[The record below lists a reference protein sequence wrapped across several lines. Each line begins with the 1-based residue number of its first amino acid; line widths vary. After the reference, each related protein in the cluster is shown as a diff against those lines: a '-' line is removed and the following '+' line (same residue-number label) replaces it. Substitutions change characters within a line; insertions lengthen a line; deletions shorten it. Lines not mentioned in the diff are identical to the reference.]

1 MATESTKPR
10 TSLTKVLATG
20 SLLALTA
27 SVFAGT
33 RTFNFDTDP
42 AAELQIFGNN
52 PTVYVGTGGNPDT
65 GGYISIT
72 DAVGGQNSSIIFP
85 DIDGGL
91 PVKAFTFT
99 ADLRVGN
106 ATGNDGRPA
115 DGFSINYARSG
126 DPVLVAAASN
136 PDGVGGAYAA
146 GLPEAGT
153 TTGIAIG
160 FDVWSGNT
168 LPDGGDVEGVIVRV
182 DNVTVLRQPLTTRNG
197 TCTDTNS
204 IQTGPYNAE
213 AAGDPTGLCWAQLQ
227 VDLDEAGKLTV
238 TYKGRKVLDAFQ
250 TTFIPTP
257 GRLVL
262 AGRTGGA
269 NQNQHVDNVVITTIA
284 AALPTVGPVAGTPDG
299 FSFPIDDAGASV
311 LNPATLVV
319 TFNGTAVTPTLSK
332 TGTTTT
338 VAYKSPVPF
347 TIGATNTVAVSFKD
361 NGGNSG
367 TGNRTF
373 PTPAYALLAAADAA
387 SSPDTTKTGF
397 SIRPHQVTSG
407 QPNSTRFTEEQLAGL
422 RGTNQ
427 IDLSAIGADAAGFV
441 ARELIDYKNA
451 SGGSGVFNTL
461 DTPFSDLGIPGG
473 ALTTEDNS
481 AFEAITYIEFPARG
495 TYIMGVASDDGF
507 TVKGGARSR
516 DLFQAVAGVFE
527 GGRGIDGTG
536 TRFNVFV
543 EAPGVY
549 AFRLLWQNGG
559 GGAAVE
565 WFTLKADGTP
575 VLLNDTA
582 NGGLKTYRAVGSAS
596 APFVAMIQ
604 PYPGAAGASPIAAVE
619 AWLRDG
625 SAAIEDSSITLALNG
640 TAGTPTV
647 SRTGTAVKATL
658 ASSGLL
664 PSGSTNSVVLTY
676 KSAGSA
682 TVVTQTWTFVADR
695 YATLPSSV
703 VTAVGSGDSTKPGFN
718 VKTWQT
724 ETRGANAPT
733 LPNNLEFTEGV
744 LAGLLTPN
752 LADLT
757 GFQNGVFAEATTINY
772 ARIVDETNGN
782 FTPDRLHPGI
792 PGTAGSTENYASEFT
807 TFVEFPAAGY
817 YRMGV
822 NSDDNFRV
830 TIGEKLGR
838 QYLEITA
845 PANVAGGVAAVASA
859 VGLNANLGGPL
870 ITSVLSGDLVFLG
883 TSCPADAALPDL
895 TGKIAFIVR
904 GGCTFVEKARKAQ
917 AAGAAAVV
925 IGNSDANSGFYPI
938 VMGGD
943 GFDVTIPVMMID
955 NVDYN
960 RLKDVAGL
968 KVTVGQD
975 TNLRLGEFNNNGRGA
990 SDTIFGFVA
999 PQAGVYP
1006 IRCSYMQG
1014 GGGGNVEWFSVTAS
1028 GERIL
1033 LNDTTNPA
1041 ALKAFRARTAS
1052 PVVSPTLAVRVEG
1065 TDIVITYTGTL
1076 QSSDTVNTGYGDVT
1090 GTSPLRIPLGSTA
1103 AQKFYRA
1110 RN

>member
-1 MATESTKPR
+1 MKSR

-42 AAELQIFGNN
+42 AAALQIFGNN

-72 DAVGGQNSSIIFP
+72 DAVNGQNSSIIFP
-85 DIDGGL
+85 DIDGGV
-91 PVKAFTFT
+91 PVKAFTFS

-126 DPVLVAAASN
+126 DPVLVAAATN

-182 DNVTVLRQPLTTRNG
+182 DNVTVLRQALSTRNG
-197 TCTDTNS
+197 NCDDTNS
-204 IQTGPYNAE
+204 IQTGPFNAD
-213 AAGDPTGLCWAQLQ
+213 AAGDASGLCWAKLE
-227 VDLDEAGKLTV
+227 VALDEAGKLTV
-238 TYKGRKVLDAFQ
+238 AYKGRKVLDAFQ

-269 NQNQHVDNVVITTIA
+269 NQNQHVDNVVITTVA
-284 AALPTVGPVAGTPDG
+284 AALPTVGPVTSAPDG

-338 VAYKSPVPF
+338 VAYKSATPF
-347 TIGATNTVAVSFKD
+347 AAGATNTVAVSFKD
-361 NGGNSG
+361 NGANSG
-367 TGNRTF
+367 TGERSF
-373 PTPAYALLAAADAA
+373 VTPAYALLVAADAA
-387 SSPDTTKTGF
+387 SNPDSSKTGF

-422 RGTNQ
+422 RGDNQ
-427 IDLSAIGADAAGFV
+427 IDLTAISADATGFV
-441 ARELIDYKNA
+441 ARELVDYKNA
-451 SGGSGVFNTL
+451 SGGSGNFTT
-461 DTPFSDLGIPGG
+461 DTEFTDLGIPGG

-481 AFEAITYIEFPARG
+481 AFEALTYVEFPSRG
-495 TYIMGVASDDGF
+495 NYVMGVASDDGF
-507 TVKGGARSR
+507 AVKAGGQPR
-516 DLFQAVAGVFE
+516 DLFKAVAGVFE
-527 GGRGIDGTG
+527 GGRGVDTG
-536 TRFNVFV
+536 TRFNVYV
-543 EAPGVY
+543 DAAGVY
-549 AFRLLWQNGG
+549 PFRLLWENGG
-559 GGAAVE
+559 GGAGVE

-575 VLLNDTA
+575 ALLNDVA

-596 APFVAMIQ
+596 APFVALVQ
-604 PYPGAAGASPIAAVE
+604 PYPNSAGASPITAVE
-619 AWLRDG
+619 AWLKDG
-625 SAAIEDSSITLALNG
+625 SVAVEDSSITLALNG
-640 TAGTPTV
+640 VAGTPTV
-647 SRTGTAVKATL
+647 SRTGGTVKATL

-676 KSAGSA
+676 KAAGSS
-682 TVVTQTWTFVADR
+682 TVVTQAWSFVAEI
-695 YATLPSSV
+695 YATLPTSV
-703 VTAVGSGDSTKPGFN
+703 VTAVGTGDSAKPGFN

-733 LPNNLEFTEGV
+733 IPNNLEFTEGI
-744 LAGLLTPN
+744 LAGLLTAN
-752 LADLT
+752 QADLT
-757 GFQNGVFAEATTINY
+757 GFQNGVYAETATVNY
-772 ARIVDETNGN
+772 ARIADETNGN

-830 TIGEKLGR
+830 TIGEKVGR

-845 PANVAGGVAAVASA
+845 PANVAGGVAAVAAS

-870 ITSVLSGDLVFLG
+870 LTSVLAGDMVFLG
-883 TSCPADAALPDL
+883 NSCNADAALPDL
-895 TGKIAFIVR
+895 TGKIAFISR
-904 GGCTFVEKARKAQ
+904 GVCTFVEKARKAQ

-925 IGNSDANSGFYPI
+925 IGNSDANAGFYPI
-938 VMGGD
+938 IMGGD
-943 GFDVTIPVMMID
+943 GFDVTIPVVMID
-955 NVDYN
+955 NVELN

-968 KVTVGQD
+968 KATMGQD
-975 TNLRLGEFNNNGRGA
+975 TNLKLGEFNNNGRGA
-990 SDTIFGFVA
+990 SDTIFGFVV

-1014 GGGGNVEWFSVTAS
+1014 GGGGNVEWFSVSTS
-1028 GERIL
+1028 GEKIL
-1033 LNDTTNPA
+1033 VNDTTNA
-1041 ALKAFRARTAS
+1041 NALKAYRARTAS
-1052 PVVSPTLAVRVEG
+1052 PVVTPTLAVRVEG
-1065 TDIVITYTGTL
+1065 TEIVITYTGTL